1 MYVHV
6 YVELVILYQKAGKSQ
21 DTVSQKILT
30 MFLNIYI
37 YMYINIFIFI
47 HCSRNNVLSTSR
59 LLYSNAKRDRDSKL

>member
-30 MFLNIYI
+30 MFLNI